1 MVSVDR
7 RCSLRLRS
15 TTRRHALKALGV
27 AAAGLAGG
35 RRSRAQPEPPV
46 DVLVLGAGLAGL
58 AGARR
63 LSEAGLRVLVIEAR
77 DRPGGRVYTR
87 FDLPDRAELGAV
99 EVGDTY
105 TRVHALARA
114 CGLAIGPSAPPGAG
128 GLALH
133 VNGQTLDA
141 RDWDDSPANPLTGV
155 ERAIAPYRLEAH
167 YLASPIPF
175 AQASDWDTAQAAVHD
190 RSITTVLEERGVS
203 AEALRLVNVAGNH
216 QHSDQVSV
224 LGWWRGA
231 LARRQDTGSGRLEAG
246 AGALAE
252 CLATGVNV
260 RYGSVVTE
268 IVEAGGQMYI
278 RVADGA
284 EYRARRC
291 ICTLPLP
298 VLAGVRLRLP
308 LASATRRAIE
318 ETVYTRVTV
327 ALFDA
332 APFWEEDG
340 LPPTMWTDTPLER
353 IFPRRHSQTREIIGL
368 KAFVNGAG
376 TTFLDRLD
384 EAAFEELALT
394 TLARVRPSAA
404 GRVRY
409 LARHAWGSDPFARG
423 AYAAWPP
430 GRVAASRAALSQ
442 PVGPMHFAGEH
453 VADAPG
459 IEGAIRSGER
469 AASAIL
475 EALAA

>member
-1 MVSVDR
+1 MSVDR
-7 RCSLRLRS
+7 RRSLRLRG

-27 AAAGLAGG
+27 AVAGLAGG
-35 RRSRAQPEPPV
+35 RRSRAQPKPPV

-63 LSEAGLRVLVIEAR
+63 LSEAGVRVLVLEAR
-77 DRPGGRVYTR
+77 DRSGGRAYTR
-87 FDLPDRAELGAV
+87 FDLPDRAEFGAV
-99 EVGDTY
+99 EVGNSY

-114 CGLAIGPSAPPGAG
+114 CGLTIRPFAPPG

-141 RDWDDSPANPLTGV
+141 RDWNDSPANPLTGT

-167 YLASPIPF
+167 YLASAIPF
-175 AQASDWDTAQAAVHD
+175 AQAADWDTAQAAVHD
-190 RSITTVLEERGVS
+190 RSITAVLEERGVS
-203 AEALRLVNVAGNH
+203 TEALRLVNVAGNH
-216 QHSDQVSV
+216 QHSDDVSV

-231 LARRQDTGSGRLEAG
+231 LARRQDAGSGQVEAG

-252 CLATGVNV
+252 CLAAGSAI

-268 IVEAGGQMYI
+268 IAEAGDRMQV
-278 RVADGA
+278 RVADGT
-284 EYRARRC
+284 EHRARRC

-308 LASATRRAIE
+308 VSPATRRAIE
-318 ETVYTRVTV
+318 EAVYTRVTV

-340 LPPTMWTDTPLER
+340 LPPMMWTDTPLER
-353 IFPRRHSQTREIIGL
+353 IFPRRHAQTGEIIGL
-368 KAFVNGAG
+368 KAFVNGNG
-376 TTFLDRLD
+376 TFFLDRLG
-384 EAAFEELALT
+384 ETAFEELALT
-394 TLARVRPSAA
+394 TLARIRPSAA

-409 LARHAWGSDPFARG
+409 VARHAWGSDPFAGG

-430 GRVAASRAALSQ
+430 GRVAAGRAALSQ
-442 PVGPMHFAGEH
+442 PQGPMHFAGEH

-475 EALAA
+475 ETLAA